1 MMRNYSEQQE
11 NIISRIN
18 RFVDNTDIRILVFVP
33 PIIGFAALLII
44 MFIVKTLTGGNPYQ
58 PLTDIVLGITFLLPC
73 FSGYAEIRK
82 KAMPA
87 PLGGIY
93 QGKLAILSGILIIVM
108 FGFLGLWAIL
118 HGLTNLLL

>member
-1 MMRNYSEQQE
+1 MKNHSEQHG
-11 NIISRIN
+11 NLFTRIN

-33 PIIGFAALLII
+33 PIIGFAFLLIV
-44 MFIVKTLTGGNPYQ
+44 MFMIKALTGGNPYQ
-58 PLTDIVLGITFLLPC
+58 PFTDLVLGIVFLLLC

-82 KAMPA
+82 KAMPG

-93 QGKLAILSGILIIVM
+93 KGKLAILSGILIIVM
-108 FGFLGLWAIL
+108 FGFSGLWAIV